1 MELRVA
7 EVPVSVPRKLLN
19 GWMAIAACFGAVQ
32 TLVLLAFFYGCLI
45 GPGSIGVAISRSDPL
60 DRRKLGSGGSAWRD
74 ADTAGAD
81 LERAKLTS

>member
-1 MELRVA
+1 MGEA
-7 EVPVSVPRKLLN
+7 PVSIPRKLLN

-32 TLVLLAFFYGCLI
+32 TLVLLAFFYGFLI
-45 GPGSIGVAISRSDPL
+45 GPGGIAIAIRRSDPL
-60 DRRKLGSGGSAWRD
+60 DRRGLGSGGSAWRD